1 MGEMQSAVFGAKKPK
16 YKKCESEEES
26 GKLGEGSS
34 TSQGQRV
41 DAVES
46 RSSSVIVRGRDG
58 SAFVKCQD
66 CKEDVPVGLVS
77 MHGCSDEAKTKMNLE
92 TQLVERPYEA
102 KRPVRKKT
110 RSDVPKAKRAKVE
123 KTKKVKDPHVP
134 KKPPAASFFLFMDDF
149 EKSFKEANPDSKDG
163 NRVFKEARAKWRSMT
178 AEEKKPYSDKLAEL
192 KAEYEKA
199 MEIYNAAEAEGEEGE
214 GEGKHEEGTDEQSD
228 KEEAAAGEEE
238 ADEQSDKEEAAAGEE
253 GDDEQSDKEEAA
265 AGEEEELNDED

>member
-1 MGEMQSAVFGAKKPK
+1 MKPRTS
-16 YKKCESEEES
+16 ESEEES

-163 NRVFKEARAKWRSMT
+163 NRVSG
-178 AEEKKPYSDKLAEL
+178 SVKLTKYPIL
-192 KAEYEKA
+192 
-199 MEIYNAAEAEGEEGE
+199 I
-214 GEGKHEEGTDEQSD
+214 
-228 KEEAAAGEEE
+228 
-238 ADEQSDKEEAAAGEE
+238 
-253 GDDEQSDKEEAA
+253 
-265 AGEEEELNDED
+265 LLI